1 MGSKRKRYE
10 ELITRTDSVPYLTE
24 PLEADF
30 EKQVVKWVEDRGG
43 ICKKVKV
50 EGERGWPD
58 RSIYLPGGFHIM
70 VELKRPNG
78 KGNLSPHQ
86 IETLSRLF
94 VLGQRAFTCKNLVEF
109 KLRMAEA
116 GWVDVVS

>member
-58 RSIYLPGGFHIM
+58 RSIYLPGGFHSWWS
-70 VELKRPNG
+70 
-78 KGNLSPHQ
+78 LSDR
-86 IETLSRLF
+86 TGR
-94 VLGQRAFTCKNLVEF
+94 VTCRHTRSKH
-109 KLRMAEA
+109 
-116 GWVDVVS
+116 